1 MKTLNNAIS
10 GEGLEKLRSL
20 LGNKLI
26 SYSHEP
32 FDPRFQ
38 PANDFLMRVGLT
50 CSNGRFVLDNRVDWE
65 DDWFC
70 SPDYTPHLIFD
81 KIDNQEQFTTFSGFS
96 LSKFENYPVNE
107 TILDIILVQDE
118 ILVSKNKAPHENI
131 TSTEGV
137 VLVTDKRQYA
147 FYKENTWL
155 DETVLEFK
163 GHEVLSKIQPI
174 EIHWNVFAKP
184 YDGFITRKLI
194 YLSANK
200 EEVVSKALIIGNVVD
215 D

>member
-1 MKTLNNAIS
+1 MTKSITKNNSRHSPVFHYLNLKT
-10 GEGLEKLRSL
+10 
-20 LGNKLI
+20 
-26 SYSHEP
+26 
-32 FDPRFQ
+32 
-38 PANDFLMRVGLT
+38 T
-50 CSNGRFVLDNRVDWE
+50 
-65 DDWFC
+65 
-70 SPDYTPHLIFD
+70 
-81 KIDNQEQFTTFSGFS
+81 
-96 LSKFENYPVNE
+96 PVNE

-137 VLVTDKRQYA
+137 VLFTDKRQYA

-174 EIHWNVFAKP
+174 ETHWNVFAKP

-200 EEVVSKALIIGNVVD
+200 EEVVSEALIIGNVID